1 MFSGIEGLC
10 FLQVSN
16 SKWAADV
23 TEIAI
28 DCGHFIVEEEPRL
41 GARALLNFFA

>member
-1 MFSGIEGLC
+1 MIPAGRNAPLKTWR
-10 FLQVSN
+10 
-16 SKWAADV
+16 KWATDV

-41 GARALLNFFA
+41 AASALVDFFA

>member
-1 MFSGIEGLC
+1 M
-10 FLQVSN
+10 
-16 SKWAADV
+16 DV

-41 GARALLNFFA
+41 TASALVDFFA